1 MNYSDSNN
9 NAIPDDVLL
18 LSSVV
23 RTFLRTLNAEEDKD
37 MVIPRKS
44 KRDNTQMTT
53 SVRTLATTLSMELM
67 KTKTSTTFVE
77 MAQMMVPLIS
87 NHFTMTVEVTT
98 EILVQLSA

>member
-1 MNYSDSNN
+1 
-9 NAIPDDVLL
+9 
-18 LSSVV
+18 
-23 RTFLRTLNAEEDKD
+23 
-37 MVIPRKS
+37 
-44 KRDNTQMTT
+44 MTT